1 MKYFDLFTFKKKDVK
16 KKFKCIQAHGNDYV
30 ISLLKD
36 LLDMRD
42 GIKISNLNPREIRD
56 IIQFVCTSQ

>member
-16 KKFKCIQAHGNDYV
+16 KKLNCIQMPDNDPV

-42 GIKISNLNPREIRD
+42 GIKISNLNHSEIRD
-56 IIQFVCTSQ
+56 IIQFVCVS